1 MNSTATAKPG
11 RIAVIDDEP
20 DIRLVITDALT
31 ADGHEVLAF
40 GDGESGLAAIL
51 ETSFDIAFI
60 DINLPGI
67 DGFDVLA
74 KIVEKETD
82 VAVVII
88 TGRATVAN
96 AIEATRAGAYEYVTK
111 PFDLDKIRLLARNVM
126 QRRVLQVELDGL
138 RDRERSQH
146 EPGVEI
152 VGQSPPMQEV
162 YKTIGRV
169 ADSSAVVLLQGESG
183 TGKERIARAI
193 HAWSNRWLGPFIAV
207 NCSAIPDD
215 LLESEM
221 FGHERGAFTGAS
233 GLRRGKFEQARGG
246 TLLLDEIGE
255 MPLALQAK
263 LLRVLQEK
271 EFSRVGGHETIA
283 ADCRIVAAT
292 NQVLEKAV
300 SQGRFREDLYYR
312 LKVVV
317 IDIPPLRE
325 RSEDIPSLVDYFLD
339 NINREHG
346 FAIRGL
352 SPDALSSLLTHD
364 WPGNVRELENVL
376 VRAAAMA
383 PSRLLTTEDLP
394 FSAPREAND
403 YPSMSLEEIV
413 VVKLREYLD
422 RQGDSPPGDL
432 HPRVLELVEKP
443 LIEVVLERVGGNQL
457 HAARML
463 GINRNTLR
471 KKITDLDIDLRAFGD
486 RG

>member
-126 QRRVLQVELDGL
+126 QRRVLQFELDGL

-394 FSAPREAND
+394 FSGPREPND

-457 HAARML
+457 HAARIL

>member
-1 MNSTATAKPG
+1 MNSTATAKTG

-40 GDGESGLAAIL
+40 DDGESGLAAIL

-74 KIVEKETD
+74 KLVEKETD
-82 VAVVII
+82 LAVVII

-126 QRRVLQVELDGL
+126 QRRALQAELDGL

-193 HAWSNRWLGPFIAV
+193 HAWSNRWLGPFVAV

-233 GLRRGKFEQARGG
+233 ELRRGKFEQARGG
-246 TLLLDEIGE
+246 TLLLDDIGE
-255 MPLALQAK
+255 MPLALPA
-263 LLRVLQEK
+263 
-271 EFSRVGGHETIA
+271 
-283 ADCRIVAAT
+283 
-292 NQVLEKAV
+292 
-300 SQGRFREDLYYR
+300 
-312 LKVVV
+312 
-317 IDIPPLRE
+317 
-325 RSEDIPSLVDYFLD
+325 
-339 NINREHG
+339 
-346 FAIRGL
+346 
-352 SPDALSSLLTHD
+352 
-364 WPGNVRELENVL
+364 
-376 VRAAAMA
+376 
-383 PSRLLTTEDLP
+383 
-394 FSAPREAND
+394 
-403 YPSMSLEEIV
+403 
-413 VVKLREYLD
+413 
-422 RQGDSPPGDL
+422 
-432 HPRVLELVEKP
+432 
-443 LIEVVLERVGGNQL
+443 
-457 HAARML
+457 
-463 GINRNTLR
+463 
-471 KKITDLDIDLRAFGD
+471 
-486 RG
+486 

>member
-20 DIRLVITDALT
+20 DIRLVITDALA

-40 GDGESGLAAIL
+40 DDGESGLAAML
-51 ETSFDIAFI
+51 ETSFDIAFV

-74 KIVEKETD
+74 KLVEKETD
-82 VAVVII
+82 LAVVII

-96 AIEATRAGAYEYVTK
+96 AIEATRTGAYEYVTK

-126 QRRVLQVELDGL
+126 QRRALQSELDGL

-146 EPGVEI
+146 EPGIEI

-162 YKTIGRV
+162 YKTVGRV

-193 HAWSNRWLGPFIAV
+193 HAWSNRWPGPFVAV

-233 GLRRGKFEQARGG
+233 ELRRGKFEQARGG

-271 EFSRVGGHETIA
+271 EFSRVGGHETIV

-292 NQVLEKAV
+292 NLVLEKIVGA
-300 SQGRFREDLYYR
+300 GRFREDLYYR
-312 LKVVV
+312 LKVVA

-325 RSEDIPSLVDYFLD
+325 RSEDIPSLVDHFLD
-339 NINREHG
+339 KINREHG

-352 SPDALSSLLTHD
+352 SPDALSRLRTHD

-394 FSAPREAND
+394 FSGPRETND
-403 YPSMSLEEIV
+403 YPSMSLEEV
-413 VVKLREYLD
+413 MVAKLREYLD
-422 RQGDSPPGDL
+422 RQGESPPGDL
-432 HPRVLELVEKP
+432 HPRILELVEKP

-457 HAARML
+457 HAARVL

-471 KKITDLDIDLRAFGD
+471 KKITDLGIDLRAFGD
-486 RG
+486 RS